1 MFYRQMYN
9 DELQA
14 LDSKNQAN
22 IFAHNVVNENAK
34 YMNKQ
39 NTGTVEVYR
48 TFITKFHN
56 ETDKSTY
63 LLD

>member
-1 MFYRQMYN
+1 MYN

-39 NTGTVEVYR
+39 
-48 TFITKFHN
+48 IQA
-56 ETDKSTY
+56 
-63 LLD
+63 LLKCIVHLLQSFTTRLIKARIS